1 MVAQKQSRN
10 GFVVAGLLLGILIA
24 AMDNTIV
31 ATATGTIVSDLGGF
45 DKFVW
50 VTSAYLITQV
60 AGTPIFGKLSDMY
73 GRKKFFL
80 FGLIVFLT
88 GSILCGMAQNMVQL
102 SIYRAIQGIGAGALN
117 PIAFTIMFDLFP
129 PEKRGKMSGLFG
141 ATFGL
146 SSIFGPLFGALI
158 TDNFSWHWIFY
169 INVPLGIISLAL
181 IVPFYK
187 ESKTHTKAQIDWWG
201 ALTLVISVVSLM
213 FALELGGNE
222 YAWDSVE
229 ILGLFVSFAVF
240 LLVFIWI
247 EMRAKEPIINFQ
259 MFRKRLFTSSVLA
272 NLFYGIAFIVG
283 TVYIPIF
290 VQGVMGG
297 STTNAGFILIPMTLG
312 SVVGAQIGGL
322 LVSKTSFRTIMVTSC
337 VIFIMGVFLLS
348 TISPDITN
356 SVLTTYMI
364 ITGFGVGFSF
374 SVLGQSAIQPFGYR
388 ERGSATSTST
398 FLRTLGM
405 TLGITIF
412 GILQRN
418 YFTDK
423 ITSVFSG
430 VGGANLPAGQLA
442 DPRALLNPET
452 REKIPPVILE
462 KITAVLSDSIAY
474 TFAWAIIP
482 AVFAFICVSLMGN
495 ERVEVSK
502 KKADPVPN

>member
-1 MVAQKQSRN
+1 MVAQNQSKV
-10 GFVVAGLLLGILIA
+10 GFVVAGLLLGIFIA

-80 FGLIVFLT
+80 FGLIVFLF
-88 GSILCGMAQNMVQL
+88 GSILCGIAQNMVQL

-141 ATFGL
+141 AVFGL
-146 SSIFGPLFGALI
+146 SSIFGPLLGALI
-158 TDNFSWHWIFY
+158 TDKFSWHWIFY
-169 INVPLGIISLAL
+169 INVPLGIMALAL

-187 ESKTHTKAQIDWWG
+187 ESKTHAKQQIDWWG
-201 ALTLVISVVSLM
+201 ALTLVIGVVSLM

-222 YAWDSVE
+222 FAWNSVV
-229 ILGLFVSFAVF
+229 ILGLFASFVVF
-240 LLVFIWI
+240 IIGFIWI
-247 EMRAKEPIINFQ
+247 ETRAAEPIINFQ
-259 MFRKRLFTSSVLA
+259 MFQKRLFTSSVLA

-290 VQGVMGG
+290 VQGVLGG
-297 STTNAGFILIPMTLG
+297 STTNAGFILIPMTFG

-322 LVSKTSFRTIMVTSC
+322 LVTRTSYRNIMVSSC
-337 VIFIMGVFLLS
+337 LVFIIGMFLLS
-348 TISPDITN
+348 TISPGTTKG
-356 SVLTTYMI
+356 VLTTYMI
-364 ITGFGVGFSF
+364 VTGFGVGFSF

-388 ERGSATSTST
+388 ERGSATSTSS

-405 TLGITIF
+405 ALGITIF

-423 ITSVFSG
+423 LAAAF
-430 VGGANLPAGQLA
+430 VGMNSSQIGAQQLA
-442 DPRALLNPET
+442 DPRAILSPET
-452 REKIPPVILE
+452 RSQIPPVILN
-462 KITAVLSDSIAY
+462 KITVVLSDSIAY
-474 TFAWAIIP
+474 TFAWAVIP
-482 AVFAFICVSLMGN
+482 AVIAFICVSLMGN
-495 ERVEVSK
+495 ERVARSSK
-502 KKADPVPN
+502 ETKVTTE

>member
-1 MVAQKQSRN
+1 MVAQKQSRV
-10 GFVVAGLLLGILIA
+10 GFVVAGLLLGLFIA

-80 FGLIVFLT
+80 FGLSVFLI
-88 GSILCGMAQNMVQL
+88 GSILCGLAQNMVQL

-141 ATFGL
+141 AVFGL
-146 SSIFGPLFGALI
+146 SSIFGPLVGALI
-158 TDNFSWHWIFY
+158 TDHFSWHWIFY
-169 INVPLGIISLAL
+169 INVPLGIIALAL
-181 IVPFYK
+181 IVPFYH
-187 ESKTHTKAQIDWWG
+187 ESRIHTKLQIDWWG

-213 FALELGGNE
+213 FALELGGNT
-222 YAWDSVE
+222 YAWDSIP
-229 ILGLFVSFAVF
+229 ILSLFASFFVF
-240 LLVFIWI
+240 LIAFLWI
-247 EMRAKEPIINFQ
+247 ETHVKEPIINFR
-259 MFRKRLFTSSVLA
+259 MFQKRLFTSSVLA

-290 VQGVMGG
+290 VQGVLGG
-297 STTNAGFILIPMTLG
+297 STTNAGLILIPMTLG

-322 LVSKTSFRTIMVTSC
+322 LIAKMSFRNIMVSSC
-337 VIFIMGVFLLS
+337 LIFITGMYLLS
-348 TISPDITN
+348 TITPEITKGL
-356 SVLTTYMI
+356 LTAYMI

-374 SVLGQSAIQPFGYR
+374 SVLGQSSIHPFGFR

-423 ITSVFSG
+423 ITVAFAGMKDSANAFS
-430 VGGANLPAGQLA
+430 QMT
-442 DPRALLNPET
+442 DPRALLSPET
-452 REKIPPVILE
+452 RAQIPPNILE
-462 KITAVLSDSIAY
+462 KITNVLSDSIAY
-474 TFAWAIIP
+474 TFAWAVIP
-482 AVFAFICVSLMGN
+482 AVLAFVCVALMGN
-495 ERVEVSK
+495 ERIEVSS
-502 KKADPVPN
+502 KASKVETE